1 MENEGVVEGGGGEF
15 LGEMRR
21 GELGVSM
28 AKVAKVAIEASRF
41 TV

>member
-28 AKVAKVAIEASRF
+28 AKEAIEASRF